1 MPTGITPPYQ
11 SNVVAQVSSQ
21 MQVNV
26 YTDVALQMDSGQSIT
41 ASPAPTA
48 TLVDEAGQVD
58 VSAASLVLP
67 VTVSGTKLVVI
78 VKALTAG
85 HEYRLTF
92 TYLPTPPDFAGQ
104 QLGAIQPISC
114 KY

>member
-1 MPTGITPPYQ
+1 MANNPPYL
-11 SNVVAQVSSQ
+11 SDTVAQVSSQ
-21 MQVNV
+21 MEVNV
-26 YTDVALQMDSGQSIT
+26 YTDVAIQLDTGQSIT

-48 TLVDEAGQVD
+48 ILVDSDGQVD
-58 VSAASLVLP
+58 VSATSLVPP
-67 VTVSGTKLVVI
+67 VTVSGTKLVAI

-104 QLGAIQPISC
+104 QLSAVQPVSC
-114 KY
+114 RY

>member
-1 MPTGITPPYQ
+1 MATGLIPPYV
-11 SNVVAQVSSQ
+11 SSVVAQVSSQ
-21 MQVNV
+21 MEVNV
-26 YTDVALQMDSGQSIT
+26 FADVALQLDPGQGVA

-48 TLVDEAGQVD
+48 TLVDEAGSVD
-58 VSAASLVLP
+58 VSATSLVPP

-85 HEYRLTF
+85 HKYRLTF

-104 QLGAIQPISC
+104 QLSAIQRIDC
-114 KY
+114 QY